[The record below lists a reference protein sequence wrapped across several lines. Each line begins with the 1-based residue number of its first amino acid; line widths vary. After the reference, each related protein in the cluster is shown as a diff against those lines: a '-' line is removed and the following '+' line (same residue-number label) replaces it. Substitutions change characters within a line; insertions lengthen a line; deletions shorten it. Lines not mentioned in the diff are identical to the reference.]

1 MKKTFYAFLIT
12 LIIILTTPVFSFA
25 SDCSAYSSQ
34 MSSYTSADQE
44 SQITDENDSI
54 EQPEGPERPELPDQS
69 DDQTTPGSSSGAE
82 PPSNSSDPDDRAII
96 ISFDARSI
104 NAHVLSTAAALNDMQ
119 SLEEFFSDKK
129 FSAAAYDSDGIAHE
143 AYSGEWDL
151 SEVDIT
157 APGLYGAYSYIELPE
172 GYTLAQGVYA
182 PEIMYTVSVQT
193 PGSPD
198 INCANYLTDGSSD
211 SFFFPWVLSDEQKDQ
226 LNDFSVY
233 LKSEES
239 EWRKLR
245 SYSALE
251 APEISPHP
259 TAISPSDGES
269 SASDTSKEAI
279 ISVDGLTLFSSAL
292 QYDEIYDMQVDYP
305 GGHTYIVSFMY
316 DGAILIVSYSD
327 GTRDGSGDGTDLPD
341 VVQPEPDNSSSG
353 NHHHHGNGH
362 TSSNDD
368 SNASGSS
375 APSADQPSDMLPADD
390 KQPSDPINSSDD
402 AGVTAGDN
410 AVNDPDISGTSADSL
425 PVYSDIS
432 SPAAPSSEKTA
443 DKTYKEAVSP
453 RSSLSSLISH
463 VFTRSDNASASSKTP
478 NKLDSANS
486 KISTVNNNTEQDA
499 SDSITVSGARLRAMA
514 AYGESLTVTKETIT
528 AVLPPELINS
538 LVLADDSRFS
548 LKVERPSQDRII
560 ISAALN
566 GAPIYDIT
574 GTIISADAGT
584 VFKNAQRV
592 IVSGPDGFTAPVGCA
607 NGILS
612 FTICRTG
619 TYTIAEDTQ
628 HSAADSAPAG
638 RRNGST
644 GKIAA
649 AAAAAVALSAA
660 AASFI
665 FIYRRRHRK

>member
-12 LIIILTTPVFSFA
+12 LIILTAPVFSFA
-25 SDCSAYSSQ
+25 SDCSTYSSQ
-34 MSSYTSADQE
+34 ISSFTPADQE
-44 SQITDENDSI
+44 SRITDENGSI
-54 EQPEGPERPELPDQS
+54 EQPEGPDRPELPDQS
-69 DDQTTPGSSSGAE
+69 DDQTTPGSSSDAE

-96 ISFDARSI
+96 TSFDARSI
-104 NAHVLSTAAALNDMQ
+104 NTHVLSTAAALNDLQ

-157 APGLYGAYSYIELPE
+157 TPGLYGAYSYIEPPE
-172 GYTLAQGVYA
+172 GYTLARGVYA

-198 INCANYLTDGSSD
+198 INCASYLTDGSSD

-233 LKSEES
+233 LKSEEG
-239 EWRKLR
+239 EWQKLR
-245 SYSALE
+245 SSAALE
-251 APEISPHP
+251 APEISSHP
-259 TAISPSDGES
+259 TAIIPSDGES

-375 APSADQPSDMLPADD
+375 APSADQPSDMPPVDD
-390 KQPSDPINSSDD
+390 KQPPDPINSSDD

-432 SPAAPSSEKTA
+432 SPSAPSSEKTA

-463 VFTRSDNASASSKTP
+463 VFTRSDNVSVSSKAQ

-538 LVLADDSRFS
+538 LVLSDDSKFS
-548 LKVERPSQDRII
+548 LNLERPSQDRII

-574 GTIISADAGT
+574 GTMISADAGP
-584 VFKNAQRV
+584 VFKNAKRV
-592 IVSGPDGFTAPVGCA
+592 IVSGPDGFTAPAGCA
-607 NGILS
+607 NGMLS

-619 TYTIAEDTQ
+619 TYTISEDIQYSTAE
-628 HSAADSAPAG
+628 SAPAG